1 MGTLQHVGGGR
12 HGRRAAHGTYRTY
25 VLVQVIQYQV
35 NHHTVPENKHQRH
48 GRNCLGT
55 CTTTSLVTTYSYAGV
70 VRHEHPTAPR
80 RHVQVRFVVPHGIC
94 LIRRGGR
101 MIVFCFGIQ
110 NKHTLNDL
118 AQNPHLNLNLL
129 LFARLFEDSIAH
141 PLSTKRQIFAMIRI
155 IPIARDGL
163 LSNPCG

>member
-1 MGTLQHVGGGR
+1 MLHW
-12 HGRRAAHGTYRTY
+12 A
-25 VLVQVIQYQV
+25 LVQVKSSKVKSSQV
-35 NHHTVPENKHQRH
+35 NHQKTENKHQRH

-141 PLSTKRQIFAMIRI
+141 PLSTKRQIFAMTRI

>member
-1 MGTLQHVGGGR
+1 MWGGDDTAAAR
-12 HGRRAAHGTYRTY
+12 HMAR
-25 VLVQVIQYQV
+25 
-35 NHHTVPENKHQRH
+35 TVPTYSYKSFNIKSTTILYQKT
-48 GRNCLGT
+48 NINATDGT
-55 CTTTSLVTTYSYAGV
+55 SLACTTTSLVTTYSYTGV